1 MPAQDIKHSIIK
13 IPISQLRIGMYVV
26 EIVSGKKSVTVKSEG
41 YVLNNDAINRLE
53 KSGVTHVS
61 VDPDKDK
68 NKPAQELPA
77 VEVGNTAQVETPP
90 AQFQPKVSLDHEM
103 KTASKL
109 YGNAKELQSKILN
122 DIASGKMFDI
132 ESARLQTDAIV
143 DSIFR
148 NQDALA
154 CMARLRMKDEYLI
167 EHSLNVSILTTI
179 FAKHLGEKR
188 EVIEQLALGA
198 FLHDIG
204 KIRIPDAILH
214 KPARLTDKEYQ
225 QMQRHV
231 QLGVELLEESAHLS
245 HIAISMVKEHHERL
259 DGNGYPLQLTD
270 KQISKYGRV
279 IAIVD
284 SYDAMTADRVYKSG
298 MHPINAFKNLKQC
311 VDSSYDKA
319 LVESFI
325 QCLGLYP
332 VGTLVKLDSGKLGL
346 ISRLNSAKPLKPFVK
361 VFYNTRMSQ
370 AIPIEEIDL
379 SSSKARDQIECS
391 IRPEEFNINLL
402 GFFKTAFID

>member
-1 MPAQDIKHSIIK
+1 MPAQDIKNSIIK
-13 IPISQLRIGMYVV
+13 IPITQLRIGMYVV
-26 EIVSGKKSVTVKSEG
+26 EIVSGRKSVTVKSEG
-41 YVLNNDAINRLE
+41 YVLNNDAISRLK

-68 NKPAQELPA
+68 NKPSQELPA
-77 VEVGNTAQVETPP
+77 VDVSAPEETPP
-90 AQFQPKVSLDHEM
+90 PSAQPQSKVSLEHEM

-109 YGNAKELQSKILN
+109 YGNAKELQSRILN

-132 ESARLQTDAIV
+132 ESARSQTDAIV

-188 EVIEQLALGA
+188 EIIEQLALGA

-204 KIRIPDAILH
+204 KIRIPDEILH
-214 KPARLTDKEYQ
+214 KPGRLTEDEYL

-231 QLGVELLEESAHLS
+231 QLGLELLEDSAHLS
-245 HIAISMVKEHHERL
+245 HVAMSMVREHHERL
-259 DGNGYPLQLTD
+259 DGNGYPLQLVD
-270 KQISKYGRV
+270 KQISKYGRI

-298 MHPINAFKNLKQC
+298 IHPINAFKKLKQS
-311 VDSSYDKA
+311 VESSYDKE

-346 ISRLNSAKPLKPFVK
+346 ISQLNTAKPLKPFVK

-391 IRPEEFNINLL
+391 IRPDEFNINLL
-402 GFFKTAFID
+402 GFFRTAFID

>member
-1 MPAQDIKHSIIK
+1 MPQEQSKINTVK
-13 IPISQLRIGMYVV
+13 IPISQLRTGMFVV
-26 EIVSGKKSVTVKSEG
+26 EIISGKKGVSVKSEG
-41 YVLNNDAINRLE
+41 YVLSPNAISKLE
-53 KSGVTHVS
+53 KSGVTHVC

-68 NKPAQELPA
+68 NKPIEADPSLNIRTDEEEKPPTQELS
-77 VEVGNTAQVETPP
+77 
-90 AQFQPKVSLDHEM
+90 PKVSLEHEM
-103 KTASKL
+103 KTASAL
-109 YGNAKELQSKILN
+109 YGNAKELQAKVLE
-122 DIASGKMFDI
+122 DIANGRLFDLDD
-132 ESARLQTDAIV
+132 ARTQTDAIV

-154 CMARLRMKDEYLI
+154 CMARLRLKDEYLI

-188 EVIEQLALGA
+188 EIIEQLALGA
-198 FLHDIG
+198 FLHDVG
-204 KIRIPDAILH
+204 KVRIPDHILH
-214 KPARLTDKEYQ
+214 KPGRLTAEEYDE
-225 QMQRHV
+225 MKNHV
-231 QLGVELLEESAHLS
+231 TLGVELLQDSPQLS
-245 HIAISMVKEHHERL
+245 HLAMAMIKEHHERL
-259 DGNGYPLQLTD
+259 DGTGYPLALKG
-270 KQISKYGRV
+270 KQISKYGRM

-298 MHPINAFKNLKQC
+298 MHPINAFKKLRQG
-311 VDSSYDKA
+311 DEFTYDA
-319 LVESFI
+319 SLVESFI

-346 ISRLNSAKPLKPFVK
+346 ISRLNPTKPLKPCVK

-391 IRPEEFNINLL
+391 IRPEEFNLNLL
-402 GFFKTAFID
+402 GFFRTAFID